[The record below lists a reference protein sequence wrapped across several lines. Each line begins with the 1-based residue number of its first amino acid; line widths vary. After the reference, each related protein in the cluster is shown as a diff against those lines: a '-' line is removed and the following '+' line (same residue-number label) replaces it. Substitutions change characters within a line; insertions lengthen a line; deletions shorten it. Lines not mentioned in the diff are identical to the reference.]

1 MEKGPSEYAKYWTST
16 FNELAHFIRHGK
28 QMGYN
33 RISDYSKAAHEFA
46 KSNNPNK
53 LSFIG
58 RDLSRYM
65 YNQETNEFMI
75 VNGDGLIVTYFPPS
89 RGIDY
94 FYEQFEKYGFF
105 WE

>member
-1 MEKGPSEYAKYWTST
+1 MEKGPSEYAKYWTSP

-33 RISDYSKAAHEFA
+33 RISDYSKAAQEFA

-58 RDLSRYM
+58 KDLSRYM
-65 YNQETNEFMI
+65 YNQETNEFLI
-75 VNGDGLIVTYFPPS
+75 VNNEGQIVTYFPP
-89 RGIDY
+89 RAGIEY
-94 FYEQFEKYGFF
+94 FYGQFEKYGLY
-105 WE
+105 WD